1 MYLFLIG
8 LIMANGV
15 SFAPDKPDDEQ
26 YTPEQLYTY
35 LVFADNYVKSKNI
48 STNEFNPEDERDY
61 ILNTDRMEDM
71 ETLVSLALAE
81 HHDLDEK
88 GNKIS
93 TGYSQNRVSL
103 PNDSDGSID
112 YGLWQIND
120 FWEKRL
126 KKRFPEMFDNGR
138 DFVDNISN
146 PFINA
151 VAAIYIAGYVE
162 GTGPNGAKN
171 WSTYKNVGPNTD
183 FGMDA
188 KEGIENKKKLKGD
201 LMNFKDFRN
210 PELANKILDASYGSY
225 VEESM
230 DREAR
235 NIEKD
240 FANFNETQL
249 QLLDMMSEG
258 IATNDPNKGYNK
270 MRLRQMVEGM

>member
-35 LVFADNYVKSKNI
+35 LVFADNYVKSKDI
-48 STNEFNPEDERDY
+48 SKSKFNPEDERDE

-81 HHDLDEK
+81 HHDK
-88 GNKIS
+88 GYS
-93 TGYSQNRVSL
+93 TGYSQNRVRP
-103 PNDSDGSID
+103 PNTNGSID
-112 YGLWQIND
+112 YGLWQINGST
-120 FWEKRL
+120 WEKEL
-126 KKRFPEMFDNGR
+126 KLIFPEMFDNGR
-138 DFVDNISN
+138 DFIDNVSN

-162 GTGPNGAKN
+162 GSGPNGAKN
-171 WSTYKNVGPNTD
+171 WSTYGMVGPDSD

-188 KEGIENKKKLKGD
+188 KKGIENKNKLKGD

>member
-1 MYLFLIG
+1 MYLFLVG

-15 SFAPDKPDDEQ
+15 SFSPDKPDDEQ

-71 ETLVSLALAE
+71 ETLVSLALSE

-88 GNKIS
+88 GNLIS
-93 TGYSQNRVSL
+93 TGYSQNRVSP
-103 PNDSDGSID
+103 PNDDGSID

-120 FWEKRL
+120 FWEERL

-138 DFVDNISN
+138 DFIDNVSN

-162 GTGPNGAKN
+162 GSGPNGAEN
-171 WSTYKNVGPNTD
+171 WSTYKNVGSDTD

-188 KEGIENKKKLKGD
+188 KEGIENKKKSKGD

-210 PELANKILDASYGSY
+210 PELANKILDFAYGSY